1 MKSSSNMNA
10 PKFSSSP
17 QAATSFSYSPN
28 SNLDTNEPKAHSG
41 QLQATSADEIE
52 NMLADGRRSPIL
64 IVDDEPFVADLMFHW
79 VHTVWDYPS
88 IIAHTGE
95 DAIIAMREQHPRLAL
110 LAIK

>member
-1 MKSSSNMNA
+1 MNA

-64 IVDDEPFVADLMFHW
+64 IVDDEPFVADLMFHCN
-79 VHTVWDYPS
+79 VNADTFRVDDPVRKYLQV
-88 IIAHTGE
+88 
-95 DAIIAMREQHPRLAL
+95 DLDVAL
-110 LAIK
+110 LL